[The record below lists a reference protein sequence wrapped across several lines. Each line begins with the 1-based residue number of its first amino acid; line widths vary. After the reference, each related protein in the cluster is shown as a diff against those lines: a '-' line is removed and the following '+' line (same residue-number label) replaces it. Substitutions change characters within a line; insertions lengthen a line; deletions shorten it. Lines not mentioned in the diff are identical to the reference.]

1 MIGVL
6 VGGKLLGVVGVI
18 LAVPVV
24 GVLPVI
30 DRVWLRHDPAP
41 SPVAPSEPKQRERAA

>member
-6 VGGKLLGVVGVI
+6 AGGKLLGVVGVI

-24 GVLPVI
+24 GMLPVI
-30 DRVWLRHDPAP
+30 DRVWLRHNNTTLAE
-41 SPVAPSEPKQRERAA
+41 PVGEPVQRDRAA